1 MLPDITKVTTPD
13 NDAVFNLWEASV
25 RATHLFLS
33 EEDIAFLVPLVREAL
48 PAHELWCTRDEHGVP
63 TAFLCVEG
71 VKIEMLFVHPD
82 HRGHGLG
89 RRLTDFARTQF
100 GATHVDVNEQNT
112 QAVGFYERLGFK
124 TFDRSALDSTGK
136 PFPILHMKLEAGS

>member
-1 MLPDITKVTTPD
+1 MPFQDITKVTPAD
-13 NDAVFNLWEASV
+13 NDAVFQLWEASV
-25 RATHLFLS
+25 RATHTFLS
-33 EEDIAFLVPLVREAL
+33 EADIAFLVPLVREAL

-71 VKIEMLFVHPD
+71 VKIEMLFVHPK
-82 HRGHGLG
+82 HRGCGLG
-89 RRLTDFARTQF
+89 RKLTDVAKTQF

-124 TFDRSALDSTGK
+124 TFDRSPLDPTGK
-136 PFPILHMKLEAGS
+136 PFPILHMKLDAG